1 MNMFESHTTSYLI
14 YAATVGMFRGI
25 ISLIIEHPFDA
36 LKTYWQANLHIK
48 TTKEAIQKIYKLKGW
63 RGFYSGAIPNA
74 IRLMTKQAYRYPLM
88 LVLPFFFSQFFNSL
102 AIISAL
108 SGVMI
113 AVLEVWII
121 APLERLKVWLIT
133 FNHVNGGLSAFFQQA
148 RAEKLDVDLDKK
160 HKNNSSLSSFF
171 SFLFRGSKIT
181 IMRQIVSWVTFL
193 VVHEQTI
200 FFFKITLDMREITFS
215 SLLAI
220 SAIEA
225 LINTV
230 AILPFDEIKT
240 RMQSVGNK
248 NTILGEMQYI
258 YNTRGIKG
266 FYLAYHIRL
275 AQYMIQACFTVTILE
290 KLKAG
295 F

>member
-1 MNMFESHTTSYLI
+1 MFESTTTSYLI

-25 ISLIIEHPFDA
+25 LSLIIEHPFDA

-48 TTKEAIQKIYKLKGW
+48 TTKEAIKKIYKLKGW

-74 IRLMTKQAYRYPLM
+74 IRLMMKQAYRYPLM
-88 LVLPFFFSQFFNSL
+88 LVLPFFFNQFFHSL

-108 SGVMI
+108 SGVTI

-133 FNHVNGGLSAFFQQA
+133 FNHVNGGMSAFFQQA
-148 RAEKLDVDLDKK
+148 RAEKLEADLDKK
-160 HKNNSSLSSFF
+160 HQHRSFLPSFF
-171 SFLFRGSKIT
+171 SFIFRGSKVT

-200 FFFKITLDMREITFS
+200 FFFKTTLGMQEITFS

-225 LINTV
+225 LVNTI

-240 RMQSVGNK
+240 RMQSVSNK
-248 NTILGEMQYI
+248 NKMLDEIRYI
-258 YNTRGIKG
+258 YNTRGVKG

-290 KLKAG
+290 KLKHG